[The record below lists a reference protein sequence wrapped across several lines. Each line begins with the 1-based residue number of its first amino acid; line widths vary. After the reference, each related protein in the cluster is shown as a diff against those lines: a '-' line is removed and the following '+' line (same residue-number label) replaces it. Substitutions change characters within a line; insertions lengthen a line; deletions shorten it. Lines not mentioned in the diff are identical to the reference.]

1 MVETAFILPL
11 LVFMLFGVMEFG
23 RVFVEW
29 QIVQSSA
36 RSGARSASLYR
47 ADCVQSRVETEVS
60 STVDAMISAN
70 PLTKNKAREVV
81 VSNPCSTTAENLC
94 CVTVRLRTH
103 LGILTRFAEIFSGS
117 DELVLSSTA
126 AMRPEAA
133 LGSPTGTASCGLGV

>member
-1 MVETAFILPL
+1 MVETAIILPL
-11 LVFMLFGVMEFG
+11 LVFMLFGVLEFG

-47 ADCVQSRVETEVS
+47 ADCVQTTVQSEVS
-60 STVDAMISAN
+60 ATVEAMISAN
-70 PLTKNKAREVV
+70 PITRNRPREVIV
-81 VSNPCSTTAENLC
+81 TNPCSTTPEDLC
-94 CVTVRLRTH
+94 CVTVRMTTH

-117 DELVLSSTA
+117 NELVLASTS

-133 LGSPTGTASCGLGV
+133 LGSPTGSASCGFGL